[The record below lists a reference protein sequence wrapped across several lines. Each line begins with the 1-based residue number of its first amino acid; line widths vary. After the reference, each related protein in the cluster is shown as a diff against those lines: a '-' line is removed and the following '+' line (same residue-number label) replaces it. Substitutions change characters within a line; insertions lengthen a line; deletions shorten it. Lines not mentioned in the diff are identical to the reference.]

1 MGILIGHS
9 VVDEGQCFRPYLW
22 SAWDS
27 VLREPRVSKLKDQA
41 VLFAGRAGVEQEDG
55 R

>member
-1 MGILIGHS
+1 MGILIRHN
-9 VVDEGQCFRPYLW
+9 VMDEGPCFRPYLW
-22 SAWDS
+22 SAWDF
-27 VLREPRVSKLKDQA
+27 VLKVSKLKDQA